1 MHRFTTLAKKHE
13 GTTRESRDATNTFV
27 GYPRDTITSQV
38 CSVSYF
44 KKTNTFVFLMLML
57 MLMSSENRREIS
69 TNTSVRYSR
78 ALGTRLAVGNKM
90 ADEDFS
96 SGSHF
101 LSYIFF
107 LSTHAYI
114 LMLMS
119 LLS

>member
-1 MHRFTTLAKKHE
+1 
-13 GTTRESRDATNTFV
+13 
-27 GYPRDTITSQV
+27 
-38 CSVSYF
+38 
-44 KKTNTFVFLMLML
+44 MLML
-57 MLMSSENRREIS
+57 MLMSSENRRNTG
-69 TNTSVRYSR
+69 TNTSVRHSTIHR
-78 ALGTRLAVGNKM
+78 TLGTRLAVGNKM

-119 LLS
+119 LLSSLLMLVLMLMLMLVLMPSENQPLRFFRA